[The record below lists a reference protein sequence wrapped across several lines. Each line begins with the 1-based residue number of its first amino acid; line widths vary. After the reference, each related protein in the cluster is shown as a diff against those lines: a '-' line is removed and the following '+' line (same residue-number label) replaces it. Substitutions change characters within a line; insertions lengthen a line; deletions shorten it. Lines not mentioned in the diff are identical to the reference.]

1 METMHAFGHNN
12 ENMFYCWTVK
22 HGDFEN
28 LSHFR
33 GASLT
38 AFNSRNISYFFYKY
52 NIVYNLSLHNYHDL
66 IYILNL
72 VLIID
77 KHSNKVLFSNEI

>member
-1 METMHAFGHNN
+1 MAILKICHT
-12 ENMFYCWTVK
+12 
-22 HGDFEN
+22 FEE
-28 LSHFR
+28 LPSRHSIAGIFR
-33 GASLT
+33 ILHK
-38 AFNSRNISYFFYKY
+38 YK
-52 NIVYNLSLHNYHDL
+52 IVYNLSLHNYHDL